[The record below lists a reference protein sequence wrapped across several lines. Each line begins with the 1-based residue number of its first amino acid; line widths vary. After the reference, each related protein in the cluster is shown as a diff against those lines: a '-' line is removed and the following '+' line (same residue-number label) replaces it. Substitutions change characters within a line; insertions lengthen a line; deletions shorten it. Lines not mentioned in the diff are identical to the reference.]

1 MNASRRMKRAASM
14 PVKRIW
20 RANTLTTV
28 RVHVRLS
35 AAARRTAQI
44 SAAVDS
50 GTLDPDTLYVTGDA
64 DRFASWQAQY
74 GDKTDYITWDIAAA
88 GIYDRR
94 DEYYFMAPKQ

>member
-1 MNASRRMKRAASM
+1 MAAVS
-14 PVKRIW
+14 VI
-20 RANTLTTV
+20 AV
-28 RVHVRLS
+28 CFS
-35 AAARRTAQI
+35 AVIALRSNSCTAATST

-74 GDKTDYITWDIAAA
+74 GDKADYITWDIAAT

>member
-1 MNASRRMKRAASM
+1 MNQSFQK
-14 PVKRIW
+14 
-20 RANTLTTV
+20 NTAVYRPTV
-28 RVHVRLS
+28 
-35 AAARRTAQI
+35 A

-74 GDKTDYITWDIAAA
+74 GDKADYITWDIAAT

-94 DEYYFMAPKQ
+94 DEYYFMAPQQ

>member
-1 MNASRRMKRAASM
+1 MAVQTATPSVTPTWRRVEFTPDATAYSG
-14 PVKRIW
+14 PW
-20 RANTLTTV
+20 RPC
-28 RVHVRLS
+28 
-35 AAARRTAQI
+35 

-74 GDKTDYITWDIAAA
+74 GDKADYITWDIAAT

>member
-1 MNASRRMKRAASM
+1 MGRSRSSDQA
-14 PVKRIW
+14 KRII
-20 RANTLTTV
+20 RSRYV
-28 RVHVRLS
+28 QPLS
-35 AAARRTAQI
+35 TGAWNVTIDWTAQT

-74 GDKTDYITWDIAAA
+74 GDKADYITWDIAAA